1 MNLLLITEPSLLVLG
16 LIQCRLACER
26 SLLENHL
33 DYVAS
38 EHDCGGLHNEVE
50 RPLHC
55 DRDILSSYDCAITGG
70 RELSSSRQAGTHR
83 LALDVGVPGL
93 LLP

>member
-1 MNLLLITEPSLLVLG
+1 M
-16 LIQCRLACER
+16 
-26 SLLENHL
+26 ENHL

-55 DRDILSSYDCAITGG
+55 DRDILSSYDCAKTGG
-70 RELSSSRQAGTHR
+70 SELSSSRQAGTHR
-83 LALDVGVPGL
+83 LTLDVGVPGL
-93 LLP
+93 RPP

>member
-1 MNLLLITEPSLLVLG
+1 MENL
-16 LIQCRLACER
+16 
-26 SLLENHL
+26 L

-55 DRDILSSYDCAITGG
+55 DRCILSSYDCARKGG
-70 RELSSSRQAGTHR
+70 SELSSSRQAGLITSL

-93 LLP
+93 LPP